1 MLKGYIHELDEDP
14 IAFSID
20 ETRNIAICPPKKNS
34 LLVGQ
39 QETIRRDIISGELN
53 DGRNI
58 KFIGCVYNGRMFEAQ
73 GYVYSSEY
81 VFLIGRCLT
90 YIMILR

>member
-1 MLKGYIHELDEDP
+1 MKRGILLSAP
-14 IAFSID
+14 Q
-20 ETRNIAICPPKKNS
+20 KNS

-81 VFLIGRCLT
+81 VFLIGRCMT
-90 YIMILR
+90 YIMILRSAGVNDEHTAKVIQKIFQ